1 MQRGGICLS
10 AKIQDFKKEDVK
22 KWAVVEYLKENGFFY
37 HHIMREFECID
48 SNGIARI
55 ISGCAKIPETMKEAK

>member
-1 MQRGGICLS
+1 M
-10 AKIQDFKKEDVK
+10 
-22 KWAVVEYLKENGFFY
+22 EYLKENGFFY

-55 ISGCAKIPETMKEAK
+55 VSGYAKIPETTRAINELVNQYRTSSIDSYSESNL

>member
-1 MQRGGICLS
+1 M
-10 AKIQDFKKEDVK
+10 
-22 KWAVVEYLKENGFFY
+22 EYLKENGFFY

-55 ISGCAKIPETMKEAK
+55 ISGYAKIPETMRETKEFTEEYSKPVTDS

>member
-1 MQRGGICLS
+1 M
-10 AKIQDFKKEDVK
+10 
-22 KWAVVEYLKENGFFY
+22 EYLKENGFFY

-55 ISGCAKIPETMKEAK
+55 ISGYAKIPETMREEKEFIEEYSKPVTDS